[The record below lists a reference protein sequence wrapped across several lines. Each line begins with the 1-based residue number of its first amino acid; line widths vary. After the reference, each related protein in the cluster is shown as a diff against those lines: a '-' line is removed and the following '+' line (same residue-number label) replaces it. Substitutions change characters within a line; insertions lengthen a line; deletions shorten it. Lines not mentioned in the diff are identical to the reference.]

1 MMLAN
6 HTMIHRL
13 EVGECSG
20 PGPLL
25 DFLFL
30 RGRDRLLRMMGPEN
44 HTNLRAK

>member
-13 EVGECSG
+13 EVGECS
-20 PGPLL
+20 GPLL

-44 HTNLRAK
+44 HTNLQAK